1 MKNILVIDD
10 ELSMC
15 TLLEKFLSKS
25 GFNVESTISGKQ
37 GVHLMKNKFYDV
49 ILCDY
54 RLTDIT
60 AEDLFDEIKKN
71 SNNSVVIFIT
81 GYANLNIAVNLIK
94 EGAYH
99 YLAKPL
105 NPDELLEIINK
116 SLSAEKKPNLTNG
129 RGRNSTREKAQTE
142 EESQPLEDY
151 VYGKSQAS
159 KKMLEYVRLVGP
171 TNYTVIIEGET
182 GTGKESL
189 ARLIHMESNRKH
201 KPFMPIDCGSLS
213 KEIAASELFGH
224 EKGAFTGAVT
234 AKAGVFELA
243 EGGTVFLDEIANLS
257 MDIQMALLRALQE
270 KVIRRVGSLKEIP
283 VDVRIIAA
291 TNENLFDNTGT
302 SKFREDL
309 YYRLNEFTLKAPP
322 LRERI
327 DDLPLFIDYFL
338 EKTCNELEIEI
349 PAVSEEVRGYLMRYD
364 WPGNIR
370 ELRNVIRRACLLT
383 GKNGVIKKEGLP
395 DQIAS
400 AGKAAPKEV
409 SIDLPNTAD
418 LDLKSASMLAESKHI
433 LETLDKVHYNK
444 TLAAKLLNI
453 DRKTLYSK
461 LKMFNIKV

>member
-37 GVHLMKNKFYDV
+37 GVHLMKSKFYDV

-54 RLTDIT
+54 RLTDIK

-71 SNNSVVIFIT
+71 SNDSVVIFIT
-81 GYANLNIAVNLIK
+81 GYANLSVAVNLIK

-105 NPDELLEIINK
+105 NPDELLEIINNSLKAENISSVKARSVAKNAKEDK
-116 SLSAEKKPNLTNG
+116 SDD
-129 RGRNSTREKAQTE
+129 
-142 EESQPLEDY
+142 SQILEDY
-151 VYGKSQAS
+151 VYGSSQAS
-159 KKMLEYVRLVGP
+159 KKMLEHVKLVGP

-189 ARLIHMESNRKH
+189 ARLIHMESNRNT

-224 EKGAFTGAVT
+224 EKGAFTGAISS
-234 AKAGVFELA
+234 KPGVFELA

-257 MDIQMALLRALQE
+257 PDIQMALLRALQE
-270 KVIRRVGSLKEIP
+270 KVIRRVGSLKEVQ
-283 VDVRIIAA
+283 VDVRLIAA
-291 TNENLFDNTGT
+291 TNENLFDNTGNN
-302 SKFREDL
+302 KFREDL

-327 DDLPLFIDYFL
+327 DDLPLFVDFFL
-338 EKTCNELEIEI
+338 DKTSTELDNDTPEL
-349 PAVSEEVRGYLMRYD
+349 SDEVRESFMAYD

-383 GKNGVIKKEGLP
+383 GKNGVIKKEVLPEQIVAASKAPRREMGL
-395 DQIAS
+395 DTR
-400 AGKAAPKEV
+400 E
-409 SIDLPNTAD
+409 TAD
-418 LDLKSASMLAESKHI
+418 MDLKSASMLAESKHI
-433 LETLDKVHYNK
+433 METLDKVHYNK
-444 TLAAKLLNI
+444 TLAAKMLNI

>member
-15 TLLEKFLSKS
+15 KLLEKFLSRN
-25 GFNVESTISGKQ
+25 GFHVESTISGRQ
-37 GVHLMKNKFYDV
+37 GVNLLKNKFYDV

-54 RLTDIT
+54 RLNDIQ
-60 AEDLFDEIKKN
+60 AEEIFEEIKTN
-71 SNNSVVIFIT
+71 STDSVVIFIT

-116 SLSAEKKPNLTNG
+116 SLSGENKRPRKELRVRNDAPGEK
-129 RGRNSTREKAQTE
+129 

-151 VYGKSQAS
+151 VYGNSPSS
-159 KKMLEYVRLVGP
+159 KKMIEYVKLVGP

-182 GTGKESL
+182 GTGKEAL
-189 ARLIHMESNRKH
+189 ARLIHMESGRRS

-224 EKGAFTGAVT
+224 EKGAFTGAVS
-234 AKAGVFELA
+234 AKPGVFELA

-257 MDIQMALLRALQE
+257 MDIQIALLRALQE
-270 KVIRRVGSLKEIP
+270 KVIRRVGSLKEIS

-327 DDLPLFIDYFL
+327 DDLPLFIDFFL
-338 EKTCNELEIEI
+338 EKTCRELENEK
-349 PAVSEEVRGYLMRYD
+349 PALSEEVRGYLMRYD

-383 GKNGVIKKEGLP
+383 GKNGVIEKEVLP

>member
-15 TLLEKFLSKS
+15 TLLEKFLSKN

-60 AEDLFDEIKKN
+60 AEDLFEEIKRN
-71 SNNSVVIFIT
+71 SSSSVVIFIT

-116 SLSAEKKPNLTNG
+116 SLSAERPAPLKA
-129 RGRNSTREKAQTE
+129 RNTVREVSGDNA
-142 EESQPLEDY
+142 EESRPLEDY
-151 VYGKSQAS
+151 VYGSSPSS

-189 ARLIHMESNRKH
+189 ARLIHMESNRRS

-349 PAVSEEVRGYLMRYD
+349 PEVSEEVKGYLMRYD

-383 GKNGVIKKEGLP
+383 GKNGLIKKEVLP
-395 DQIAS
+395 EQIVT
-400 AGKAAPKEV
+400 AGKTAPKDIGIEM
-409 SIDLPNTAD
+409 PATGD

-444 TLAAKLLNI
+444 TLAAKMLNI

>member
-1 MKNILVIDD
+1 MENILIIDD

-15 TLLEKFLSKS
+15 RLLEKFLSSK
-25 GFNVESTISGKQ
+25 GFNVEATTSGKQ
-37 GVHLMKNKFYDV
+37 GIHLLKENSYRV

-54 RLTDIT
+54 RLTDIS
-60 AEDLFDEIKKN
+60 AEDLFEKIKIH
-71 SNNSVVIFIT
+71 SPNSVVIFIT
-81 GYANLNIAVNLIK
+81 GYANLSIAVNLIK

-105 NPDELLEIINK
+105 NPDELLQIIQNSLSENK
-116 SLSAEKKPNLTNG
+116 SKREVPRMAAVTAD
-129 RGRNSTREKAQTE
+129 STGEAE
-142 EESQPLEDY
+142 EEDQPLEDY
-151 VYGKSQAS
+151 VYGRSPAS
-159 KKMLEYVRLVGP
+159 KKMIEYVKLVGP

-189 ARLIHMESNRKH
+189 ARLIHLESSRKSQA
-201 KPFMPIDCGSLS
+201 FMPIDCGSLS

-224 EKGAFTGAVT
+224 EKGAFTGAVS
-234 AKAGVFELA
+234 AKPGVFELA

-257 MDIQMALLRALQE
+257 MDIQIALLRALQE

-283 VDVRIIAA
+283 VDVRIIVA
-291 TNENLFDNTGT
+291 TNENLFDNTG
-302 SKFREDL
+302 SNKFREDL
-309 YYRLNEFTLKAPP
+309 YYRLNEFSLKAPP

-327 DDLPLFIDYFL
+327 EDLPLFIEFFL
-338 EKTCNELEIEI
+338 NKTSNELGNPMLTI
-349 PAVSEEVRGYLMRYD
+349 SDEVWECFKAYN

-370 ELRNVIRRACLLT
+370 EVRNVIRRACLLS
-383 GKNGVIKKEGLP
+383 GKSGTIT
-395 DQIAS
+395 
-400 AGKAAPKEV
+400 KEV
-409 SIDLPNTAD
+409 LPEQILAANKMQNQEVGLEVENSTD

-444 TLAAKLLNI
+444 TLAAKMLNI

>member
-1 MKNILVIDD
+1 MKNVLVIDD

-15 TLLEKFLSKS
+15 KLLEKFLSRN
-25 GFNVESTISGKQ
+25 GFHVESTISGKQ
-37 GVHLMKNKFYDV
+37 GVNLLKNKFYDV

-54 RLTDIT
+54 RLNDIK
-60 AEDLFDEIKKN
+60 AEEIFEEIKTN
-71 SNNSVVIFIT
+71 SPDSVVIFIT

-116 SLSAEKKPNLTNG
+116 SLSEESQRP
-129 RGRNSTREKAQTE
+129 RREQRVRYESTADQED
-142 EESQPLEDY
+142 SQPLEDY
-151 VYGKSQAS
+151 VYGNSPAS
-159 KKMLEYVRLVGP
+159 KKMLEYVKLVGP

-189 ARLIHMESNRKH
+189 ARLIHMESGRRS

-224 EKGAFTGAVT
+224 EKGAFTGAVS
-234 AKAGVFELA
+234 AKPGVFELA

-257 MDIQMALLRALQE
+257 MDIQIALLRALQE
-270 KVIRRVGSLKEIP
+270 KVIRRVGSLKEIS

-302 SKFREDL
+302 NKFREDL

-338 EKTCNELEIEI
+338 EKTSRELENEK
-349 PAVSEEVRGYLMRYD
+349 PTLSEEVMRCLMEYD

-370 ELRNVIRRACLLT
+370 ELRNVIRRACLLSGSKST
-383 GKNGVIKKEGLP
+383 IG
-395 DQIAS
+395 
-400 AGKAAPKEV
+400 KEV
-409 SIDLPNTAD
+409 LPEHILSSGKTNLQEKGIEALPSAD

-444 TLAAKLLNI
+444 TLAAKMLNI

>member
-15 TLLEKFLSKS
+15 TLLEKFLSRS

-37 GVHLMKNKFYDV
+37 GVALMKSKFYDV

-54 RLTDIT
+54 RLTDIK
-60 AEDLFDEIKKN
+60 AEDLFEEIKKN
-71 SNNSVVIFIT
+71 SNDSVVIFIT

-116 SLSAEKKPNLTNG
+116 SLSAEKKPNLK
-129 RGRNSTREKAQTE
+129 GRNLTKSKVETE

-189 ARLIHMESNRKH
+189 ARLIHMESSRREQ
-201 KPFMPIDCGSLS
+201 PFMPIDCGSLS

-224 EKGAFTGAVT
+224 EKGAFTGAVS
-234 AKAGVFELA
+234 AKPGVFELA

-257 MDIQMALLRALQE
+257 MDIQIALLRALQE

-283 VDVRIIAA
+283 VNVRIIAA

-338 EKTCNELEIEI
+338 EKTCNELDNDI
-349 PAVSEEVRGYLMRYD
+349 PEMTDEVKEYFMKYN

>member
-15 TLLEKFLSKS
+15 TLLEKFLSKN

-37 GVHLMKNKFYDV
+37 GIHLMKNKFYDV

-60 AEDLFDEIKKN
+60 AEELFEEIKKN
-71 SNNSVVIFIT
+71 STNSVVIFIT

-105 NPDELLEIINK
+105 NPDELLDIINK
-116 SLSAEKKPNLTNG
+116 SLSAERPAPLKPKAP
-129 RGRNSTREKAQTE
+129 SREVVAAGDTE
-142 EESQPLEDY
+142 ESRPLEDY
-151 VYGKSQAS
+151 VYGNSPAS

-224 EKGAFTGAVT
+224 EKGAFTGAVA

-257 MDIQMALLRALQE
+257 LDIQMALLRALQE

-383 GKNGVIKKEGLP
+383 GKNGVIKKEVLP

-409 SIDLPNTAD
+409 SIDMPNTAD